1 MASVENIINKLIEM
15 IMSIKNN
22 DILEALGKIISTQL
36 ADLKN
41 ENLKKYLGIMFEIS
55 DEYIAGRL
63 ISQYVMKER
72 NLDWINA
79 K

>member
-15 IMSIKNN
+15 IISIKNN

-41 ENLKKYLGIMFEIS
+41 ENLIKYLGIMFEIS

>member
-15 IMSIKNN
+15 IISIKNN

-41 ENLKKYLGIMFEIS
+41 ENLIKYLGIMFEFS
-55 DEYIAGRL
+55 DEYGSKR
-63 ISQYVMKER
+63 SYS
-72 NLDWINA
+72 
-79 K
+79 